1 MSDKSLSSV
10 YQILGKVFS
19 FYKMSMFVCL
29 SCQGVG
35 TERLLV
41 KGKKEEVLTVDGD
54 QFRYFLLAGGIEFV
68 FVCIFRLILRLV
80 HQIFLPCRWN

>member
-1 MSDKSLSSV
+1 
-10 YQILGKVFS
+10 
-19 FYKMSMFVCL
+19 MSMFVCV

-68 FVCIFRLILRLV
+68 FVFIHLSSDSEISSDISSLQVELED
-80 HQIFLPCRWN
+80 